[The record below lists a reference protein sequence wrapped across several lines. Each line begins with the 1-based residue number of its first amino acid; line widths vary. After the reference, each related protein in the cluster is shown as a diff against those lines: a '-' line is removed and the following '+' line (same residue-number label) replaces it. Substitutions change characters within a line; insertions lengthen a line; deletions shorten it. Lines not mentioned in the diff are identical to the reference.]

1 MAKQEKMTFGKEK
14 SIEIGGKYAASLSPE
29 QLLEKNRK
37 MADIMMHPLFTPPP
51 TSVEDSHR
59 FGWMRGMAFLLET
72 FLYGRW
78 HGWLDVIDRGEW
90 EPGDVPAN
98 PVTSGQSKGNDAYR
112 MLEKCLYHVNNKGA
126 TYRDFIEW
134 IGYGLGI
141 SYFDKPRISD
151 ELWESLYREFSL
163 DLLLWEKTDV
173 LSTFVAE
180 AGSSGHLD
188 YYPTPIHV
196 TQLMNEMLNPSESD
210 TLYEPCLGAAA
221 MVLPTPSLNI
231 VGIDLNPL
239 MVKVASIQ
247 AFLFLPSLLYTPRP
261 IMGLHVSRET
271 MTIDHYF
278 EFDTDTRIYNGDSL
292 LGELRAPRHIFE
304 EGSIIEDIYL
314 APYDLRL
321 RKVFEWEGETYKPW
335 DSLPDETKIEIVKAF
350 AREVPMQMAMTN
362 PPFDAKLGAS
372 AKAYRAELDVTNEA
386 FLAEREVRLAKWKE
400 EAKRLHDLEKEDFA
414 IWFYHPRD
422 SVLDEGSKV

>member
-1 MAKQEKMTFGKEK
+1 MGKQTKMTFGKER
-14 SIEIGGKYAASLSPE
+14 SMEIGGKYVASLSQE

-37 MADIMMHPLFTPPP
+37 MADIMTHPLFTSPP
-51 TSVEDSHR
+51 TSIEDSHR

-78 HGWLDVIDRGEW
+78 HGWLDVINRGEW
-90 EPGDVPAN
+90 EPGDVPPN
-98 PVTSGQSKGNDAYR
+98 PVTSGQAKGNDAYR
-112 MLEKCLYHVNNKGA
+112 MLEKCMNHVINKGA

-141 SYFDKPRISD
+141 SYFEKPRISE

-173 LSTFVAE
+173 LSAFVSE

-188 YYPTPIHV
+188 YYPTPLHV
-196 TQLMNEMLNPSESD
+196 TELMNKMLNPSESD
-210 TLYEPCLGAAA
+210 TLFEPCLGAAA

-261 IMGLHVSRET
+261 IVGLHVSRET

-292 LGELRAPRHIFE
+292 LGELSAPRRIFE
-304 EGSIIEDIYL
+304 ENSVFEDIYL

-321 RKVFEWEGETYKPW
+321 RKVFDWEGETYKPW
-335 DSLPDETKIEIVKAF
+335 DSIPDETKIEIIKAY
-350 AREVPMQMAMTN
+350 AREVPMQVAMTN

-372 AKAYRAELDVTNEA
+372 ARAYRAELDVTNEA
-386 FLAEREVRLAKWKE
+386 FLADREVRLAKWKE
-400 EAKRLHDLEKEDFA
+400 EAKRLHDLEKEDLE

-422 SVLDEGSKV
+422 SVLTEKSKS